1 MKFMHGIGSYCRLL
15 SYNAGRSISLL
26 AMLSEESDPAV
37 LRNRQHVYKEMVD
50 TETVFIDDL
59 KIILDVSQP
68 LVTIPSLCSSLR
80 PLELLL

>member
-1 MKFMHGIGSYCRLL
+1 MESVTLVSAASCGD
-15 SYNAGRSISLL
+15 
-26 AMLSEESDPAV
+26 EESDPAV